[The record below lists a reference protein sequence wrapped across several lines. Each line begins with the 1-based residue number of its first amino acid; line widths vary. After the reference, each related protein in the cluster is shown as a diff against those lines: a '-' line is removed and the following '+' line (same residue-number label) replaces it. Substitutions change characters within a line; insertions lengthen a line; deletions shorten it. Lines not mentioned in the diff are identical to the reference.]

1 MKYFIIDNNKINF
14 IPENRSIIEYCE
26 NLGINIPHYCYHPN
40 LSIAGNCRMCLV
52 EVKNS
57 PKPVISCAMSLL
69 NKMEIY
75 TNSPLVKKSREGILE
90 FLLLNHPLDCPICDQ
105 GGECDLQDQ
114 SFFFGI
120 HKKRFYNFKRI
131 VTNKNIGPIVK
142 TVMTRC
148 IHCTRCVRF
157 SKEIAGIESLGIF
170 GRGMNS
176 EIGTYINKV
185 FNSELSGNIIDIC
198 PVGALT
204 SKQYPFLGRV
214 WELKNIKSIDF
225 SDSSLTPIQVFVKS
239 NSVVKITSS
248 YNIDSYSNTWISDKT
263 RFSFDGMFS
272 PERIVKPYL
281 LGSFDKTKQ
290 HKKWL
295 KIFEDIIFLIYFKDH
310 LSRHIYRNF
319 NLYIIF
325 SNSLDIESINL
336 LTLLKK
342 KYSFIKLRKLE
353 KKNKTIDLESMFLL
367 NSFKDNINIS
377 ESEIC
382 FLLNTN
388 PRYENSSLNLLIR
401 QRFLKGN
408 FKIITAGSLIDL
420 RYPTVNLGSSSQF
433 IKTFVNGTSNY
444 CQDFINYKN
453 PVILLSS
460 NMLKRSDYSS
470 LLYKIHS
477 LNNITK
483 YFKKLWA
490 GHNVLSTEL
499 NETGTNFLNTFK
511 KFSTTDF
518 SNSFCLYFIDLNT
531 SSVELNQLINLK
543 LLNLLNMNYKSKLLI
558 ESTNIPMNY
567 LDNSLIK
574 ELYSSAYVGLPNN
587 TFFESSN
594 LFLNNLLVYKKT
606 SKIISSANK
615 SKENWQIIRK
625 ITSSLLNIN
634 FFSFN
639 NLKKNKLI
647 FNIKNFIGFLK
658 FISFNYFPISS
669 ISNKTV
675 FYKENIN
682 PKILHFSLKYKLK
695 YIISKHIY
703 WLEDFYLGGRD
714 NYSSFS
720 SIMIECSTSFRKEFT
735 NFKYII

>member
-1 MKYFIIDNNKINF
+1 MIYKIN
-14 IPENRSIIEYCE
+14 
-26 NLGINIPHYCYHPN
+26 L
-40 LSIAGNCRMCLV
+40 
-52 EVKNS
+52 
-57 PKPVISCAMSLL
+57 
-69 NKMEIY
+69 
-75 TNSPLVKKSREGILE
+75 
-90 FLLLNHPLDCPICDQ
+90 
-105 GGECDLQDQ
+105 
-114 SFFFGI
+114 FFFGI

>member
-1 MKYFIIDNNKINF
+1 MKYFIIDNKKINF

-120 HKKRFYNFKRI
+120 NKKRFYNFKRI

-281 LGSFDKTKQ
+281 LGSLDTTKQ

-310 LSRHIYRNF
+310 LSKHIYRNF

-325 SNSLDIESINL
+325 SNSLDLESINL

-367 NSFKDNINIS
+367 NSFKENINIP

-408 FKIITAGSLIDL
+408 FKIITSGSLIDL
-420 RYPTVNLGSSSQF
+420 RYPTVNLGHSSQF
-433 IKTFVNGTSNY
+433 IKTFLNVTNLCLNRRESNIEMKHM
-444 CQDFINYKN
+444 QD
-453 PVILLSS
+453 IL
-460 NMLKRSDYSS
+460 
-470 LLYKIHS
+470 
-477 LNNITK
+477 
-483 YFKKLWA
+483 
-490 GHNVLSTEL
+490 
-499 NETGTNFLNTFK
+499 
-511 KFSTTDF
+511 
-518 SNSFCLYFIDLNT
+518 
-531 SSVELNQLINLK
+531 
-543 LLNLLNMNYKSKLLI
+543 
-558 ESTNIPMNY
+558 
-567 LDNSLIK
+567 
-574 ELYSSAYVGLPNN
+574 
-587 TFFESSN
+587 
-594 LFLNNLLVYKKT
+594 
-606 SKIISSANK
+606 
-615 SKENWQIIRK
+615 
-625 ITSSLLNIN
+625 
-634 FFSFN
+634 
-639 NLKKNKLI
+639 
-647 FNIKNFIGFLK
+647 
-658 FISFNYFPISS
+658 
-669 ISNKTV
+669 
-675 FYKENIN
+675 
-682 PKILHFSLKYKLK
+682 
-695 YIISKHIY
+695 
-703 WLEDFYLGGRD
+703 
-714 NYSSFS
+714 
-720 SIMIECSTSFRKEFT
+720 
-735 NFKYII
+735 